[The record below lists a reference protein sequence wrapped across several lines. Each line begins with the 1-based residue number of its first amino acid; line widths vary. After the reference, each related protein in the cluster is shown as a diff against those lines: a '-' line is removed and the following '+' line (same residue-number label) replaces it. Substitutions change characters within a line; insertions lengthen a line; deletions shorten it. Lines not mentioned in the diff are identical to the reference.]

1 MRIGSFPLNAYSPQ
15 TINQPAAAG
24 NSPAAVNDAKPVDFG
39 NQVGQAIDSVNAM
52 QKDASSL
59 ATRVAAGNTDDTHKA
74 IIAMEHS
81 LMALDF
87 TIQVRNKMIDAYQEI
102 MKTQM

>member
-1 MRIGSFPLNAYSPQ
+1 MRIGNFPLNSYSPQ
-15 TINQPAAAG
+15 TINKPAATNNA
-24 NSPAAVNDAKPVDFG
+24 PAAVNEQKPAGFG
-39 NQVGQAIDSVNAM
+39 DKVTQAIDSVDAL
-52 QKDASSL
+52 QKNASSM
-59 ATRVAAGNTDDTHKA
+59 ATKVAAGNTDDTHKA

>member
-1 MRIGSFPLNAYSPQ
+1 MRIGNLPLNAYSPQ
-15 TINQPAAAG
+15 SINKPAGAES
-24 NSPAAVNDAKPVDFG
+24 SPAAVNEQKPVSFG
-39 NQVGQAIDSVNAM
+39 NQVSQAIDNVDAL
-52 QKDASSL
+52 QKNASSL
-59 ATRVAAGNTDDTHKA
+59 ATKVASGSTDDTHKA

>member
-1 MRIGSFPLNAYSPQ
+1 MRIGNFPLNSYSPQ
-15 TINQPAAAG
+15 TINKPAATD
-24 NSPAAVNDAKPVDFG
+24 NTPTAVNEQQSAGFG
-39 NQVGQAIDSVNAM
+39 DQVTQAIDNVDAL
-52 QKDASSL
+52 QKNASSM
-59 ATRVAAGNTDDTHKA
+59 ATKVAAGNTDDTHKA

-87 TIQVRNKMIDAYQEI
+87 TIQVRNKTLEAYQEI